1 MGMPPIVEDS
11 PQRLNGAQLGQAI
24 TRHWAQLNAA
34 NHHLLRM
41 IAEFDRRGDWREQGT
56 IESSAC
62 EALPDHLAYA
72 RAEGKSP
79 RI

>member
-11 PQRLNGAQLGQAI
+11 PQRLNG
-24 TRHWAQLNAA
+24 AQLNAA

-56 IESSAC
+56 MESSAC

-79 RI
+79 RRFFRST